1 MAVDTQLIG
10 KWLRARSICHGLP
23 PPVADHGG
31 WRLDTAQPGELRR
44 YVFGAPGDGLRALGN
59 EIVIPRVYLKL
70 CGGAEELR
78 ALLPPRWRLDE
89 PRHVMVAG
97 DWPIAV
103 PLPAGYTLRLT
114 RVGVVTTAHVVTD
127 AGAIAASG
135 YAAEWGGVFIFDRIE
150 TTLAH
155 RRRGL
160 AACVMAALR
169 SARRDATATE
179 ILVATD
185 AGQALY
191 TSLGWRTISPYS
203 TAYVPGDWLVSG
215 RRPREEPVPDVNA
228 EALGR
233 L

>member
-1 MAVDTQLIG
+1 MAVDTALIG

-23 PPVADHGG
+23 PPVSDRGG

-44 YVFGAPGDGLRALGN
+44 YVFGAPCDGLRELG
-59 EIVIPRVYLKL
+59 ESIVIPRVYLKL
-70 CGGAEELR
+70 CGDAEELR
-78 ALLPPRWRLDE
+78 ALLPSRWHLDE
-89 PRHVMVAG
+89 PRHVMVA
-97 DWPIAV
+97 DEWPAAA
-103 PLPAGYTLRLT
+103 PLAPGCTLRLT

-135 YAAEWGGVFIFDRIE
+135 YAAEWGGVFIYDRIE
-150 TTLAH
+150 TAPAH

-160 AACVMAALR
+160 AACVMGALR
-169 SARRDATATE
+169 QVRRDAQAIE

-203 TAYVPGDWLVSG
+203 TAFIP
-215 RRPREEPVPDVNA
+215 A
-228 EALGR
+228 
-233 L
+233 

>member
-23 PPVADHGG
+23 PPVSDCGG

-44 YVFGAPGDGLRALGN
+44 YVFGAPCDGLRELGDT
-59 EIVIPRVYLKL
+59 IVIPRVFLKL
-70 CGGAEELR
+70 CGSGDELL

-97 DWPIAV
+97 EWPSAT
-103 PLPAGYTLRLT
+103 PLAAGYTLRLT
-114 RVGVVTTAHVVTD
+114 RVGVVTTAHVIAED
-127 AGAIAASG
+127 GAIAASG
-135 YAAEWGGVFIFDRIE
+135 YAAEWGGVFIYDRIE
-150 TTLAH
+150 TAPAH

-169 SARRDATATE
+169 QVRRDAGATE
-179 ILVATD
+179 ILVATT

-203 TAYVPGDWLVSG
+203 TALIP
-215 RRPREEPVPDVNA
+215 A
-228 EALGR
+228 
-233 L
+233 